1 MSAVLLDVNA
11 LIALAW
17 PQHVHHA
24 AAHRWFASKSRGA
37 WATCAITQ
45 LAFVRISSNPKIIPE
60 AVAPRSA
67 HAVLR
72 ELIQLPGHAYWEALP
87 APAACAT
94 LQAVSMVEHL
104 QVTDAYLLDLARH
117 HAGRL
122 VTLDKGLLALA
133 AAVDKKLAA
142 RAVMIAWRR
151 RVRKCVPA
159 FRAYPNENS
168 RHPVT
173 SHPSRL

>member
-1 MSAVLLDVNA
+1 MSAALLDVNV

-24 AAHRWFASKSRGA
+24 AAHRWFDSKSRGA

-67 HAVLR
+67 HAVLC
-72 ELIQLPGHAYWEALP
+72 ELTGLRGHVYWEALP
-87 APAACAT
+87 SPATCAT
-94 LQAVSMVEHL
+94 LQAVSMVGHL
-104 QVTDAYLLDLARH
+104 QVTDAYLLDLTRH
-117 HAGRL
+117 HGGRL
-122 VTLDKGLLALA
+122 ITFDKGLSALA

-142 RAVMIAWRR
+142 RVLMIAQ
-151 RVRKCVPA
+151 
-159 FRAYPNENS
+159 
-168 RHPVT
+168 
-173 SHPSRL
+173 L

>member
-1 MSAVLLDVNA
+1 MSAALLDVNV

-24 AAHRWFASKSRGA
+24 AAHRWFDSKSRGA

-67 HAVLR
+67 HAALCALTGLR
-72 ELIQLPGHAYWEALP
+72 GHVYWEALP
-87 APAACAT
+87 APAQCAT
-94 LQAVSMVEHL
+94 LKAVSMVGHL

-117 HAGRL
+117 HVGRL
-122 VTLDKGLLALA
+122 ITFDKGLLALA
-133 AAVDKKLAA
+133 MAVDRKSAS
-142 RAVMIAWRR
+142 
-151 RVRKCVPA
+151 RVV
-159 FRAYPNENS
+159 
-168 RHPVT
+168 
-173 SHPSRL
+173 LID

>member
-1 MSAVLLDVNA
+1 MTAVLLDVNV

-24 AAHRWFASKSRGA
+24 AAHRWFDSNSRGA

-67 HAVLR
+67 HAVLCD
-72 ELIQLPGHAYWEALP
+72 LVQLPGHAYWESLP
-87 APAACAT
+87 APAACTT
-94 LQAVSMVEHL
+94 LAAVSMVGHL
-104 QVTDAYLLDLARH
+104 QVTDAYRLDLARH
-117 HAGRL
+117 HDGGL
-122 VTLDKGLLALA
+122 ITFDKGVLALA

-142 RAVMIAWRR
+142 RVVVIA
-151 RVRKCVPA
+151 
-159 FRAYPNENS
+159 
-168 RHPVT
+168 
-173 SHPSRL
+173 